1 MLIEVGLVHRM
12 TLLLGNPAYSIAV
25 VLAGI
30 ICSTGVGSLLGKRAF
45 DRGATFRSCSLFVAG
60 YVLAFALLSD
70 FVVPYA
76 LGWPLAVKIILA
88 LAIIAPLGLVMG
100 RLFPQ
105 GLVEVSRDTTSYLP
119 WAWAINGA
127 MGTIA
132 AGIAPLLAQAFGF
145 KALLL
150 SGAAVYLV
158 VLLIPAYGRRTLPS
172 SGYASSI
179 ANV

>member
-1 MLIEVGLVHRM
+1 MLEGFEPYGLSGESSENGEAAEYAGD
-12 TLLLGNPAYSIAV
+12 TV
-25 VLAGI
+25 VTPPED
-30 ICSTGVGSLLGKRAF
+30 SVS
-45 DRGATFRSCSLFVAG
+45 S
-60 YVLAFALLSD
+60 ALLSD

-105 GLVEVSRDTTSYLP
+105 GLVEVSQDTTSYLP

-145 KALLL
+145 KALLV
-150 SGAAVYLV
+150 SGAAVYLA
-158 VLLIPAYGRRTLPS
+158 VLLIPAYGRRPVPRA
-172 SGYASSI
+172 GYASSI